1 MNQIWLAFLTGLT
14 TGGISCMAVQGGLLA
29 TSLSQK
35 TEEEIT
41 RNERFTHVGI
51 FLAAK
56 IIAYTILGAA
66 LGAIGAKLI
75 LSPVLQAWMQIFVG
89 FFMLATAGRLLN
101 LHPIFR
107 YFVIQPPKFV
117 YRYMK
122 NQAKSATLFTPAMLG
137 AMTILIPCG
146 VTQAMMVLAVGT
158 GSAVLGALILF
169 AFTLGTSPVFFTLGV
184 AASHLM
190 KKKIFVYASSL
201 VIFVLGVVSVNSGQI
216 LRGSPHTIQ
225 NYQIAFA
232 SLFRQESS
240 AAATGT
246 VAGVA
251 NGAQEIT
258 VNVKSNGYTSSVNTL
273 KAGVP
278 VRMKLVTNNTQGCA
292 RAFNIPS
299 MGINKVLAAT
309 GTEEIQFTPTK
320 KGQLIMTCSMGMFT
334 ETLNII

>member
-35 TEEEIT
+35 TEADIT
-41 RNERFTHVGI
+41 RNERFTQVGI

-56 IIAYTILGAA
+56 ILAYTILGAL
-66 LGAIGAKLI
+66 LGAIGSKLI
-75 LSPVLQAWMQIFVG
+75 LSPILQAWMQIFVG

-101 LHPIFR
+101 LHPVFR

-117 YRYMK
+117 YRFMK
-122 NQAKSATLFTPAMLG
+122 NKAKSDSFFTPALLG
-137 AMTILIPCG
+137 VMTILIPCG

-158 GSAVLGALILF
+158 GSAVIGALILF
-169 AFTLGTSPVFFTLGV
+169 AFVLGTSPVFFTLGV
-184 AASHLM
+184 AASSLM
-190 KKKIFVYASSL
+190 KKKAFVYISSI
-201 VIFVLGVVSVNSGQI
+201 VILVLGVLSINSGQI

-225 NYQIAFA
+225 NYYTALVSIFKPTAQAKG
-232 SLFRQESS
+232 S
-240 AAATGT
+240 
-246 VAGVA
+246 VAGIQ
-251 NGAQEIT
+251 NGSQEVV
-258 VNVKSNGYTSSVNTL
+258 VNVKSSGYTSTVNTL

-299 MGINKVLAAT
+299 MGISKVLPQT
-309 GTEEIQFTPTK
+309 GTELVEFTPTK
-320 KGQLIMTCSMGMFT
+320 AGRLTATCSMGMYTINF
-334 ETLNII
+334 NVI